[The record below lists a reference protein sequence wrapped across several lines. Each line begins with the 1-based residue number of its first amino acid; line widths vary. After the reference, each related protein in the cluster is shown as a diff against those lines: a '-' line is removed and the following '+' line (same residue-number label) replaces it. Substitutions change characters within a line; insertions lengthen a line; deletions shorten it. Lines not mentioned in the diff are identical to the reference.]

1 MIPVLHELCVGL
13 VPFCPPWPGLPIHDA
28 NVKAAR
34 MVRDIAAINTRSLG
48 RSRVVFFLVRCEN
61 SVKETWLFIF
71 LISTHP
77 DNFIS
82 PFLSLYKCSHRG
94 SQKRSGRIQERSKK
108 GGISDKNGVA
118 VT

>member
-1 MIPVLHELCVGL
+1 MHGFTGSGVRVS
-13 VPFCPPWPGLPIHDA
+13 IHDFEQ
-28 NVKAAR
+28 K
-34 MVRDIAAINTRSLG
+34 RDIG
-48 RSRVVFFLVRCEN
+48 
-61 SVKETWLFIF
+61 FIF